1 MCASASFI
9 SYSVFQIVDRR
20 SELVGQSERDP
31 LRLATMLVL
40 IGSDHQPSHVGEKA
54 SCGERGSPTRLL
66 PASAAR
72 LGVIGVFAGS
82 FPLLN
87 GPSHRALP
95 DNQAFEARGRNRT
108 RLTSRDWIITEPG
121 HPS

>member
-1 MCASASFI
+1 M
-9 SYSVFQIVDRR
+9 FQIVDRR

-40 IGSDHQPSHVGEKA
+40 ISSDHQPSHVGEKA

-72 LGVIGVFAGS
+72 LGAIGVFAGS

-87 GPSHRALP
+87 GPVIALC
-95 DNQAFEARGRNRT
+95 QT
-108 RLTSRDWIITEPG
+108 IRLLKHEVGTELGSFRETGSSRSRVTLAELSCGPR
-121 HPS
+121 